1 MWFVKGD
8 SPQCGEMSRSDRGD
22 GRQLGG
28 SGVAAGGGL
37 YRRCY
42 ERGFRCLVL
51 SPPQHREQNHP
62 LKSQQH
68 KKGTVPTNGALC
80 LFFLLCSLDPHGA
93 GSGVAAVVAGVAYG
107 SVGAQAHIIGAAA
120 LGGFNIPGGLAT
132 AYIQGLFVA
141 GKVLLGGILH
151 GVAVAFHF
159 VPAHG
164 NLLLFGGF
172 GGGAFGGSGAG
183 GGRQLG
189 ALAALLCLGVYR
201 VGRHIKIVFGARL
214 GAAALEHKVA
224 GGGSGQALCLL
235 LGGNI
240 LVHHI
245 AVGAGLFVPLQGN
258 GAGGGLLRFQS
269 GDGARQGVLGVHL
282 GIGTP
287 VSGVAPI
294 SRHLHLVQLGVC

>member
-1 MWFVKGD
+1 M
-8 SPQCGEMSRSDRGD
+8 
-22 GRQLGG
+22 
-28 SGVAAGGGL
+28 
-37 YRRCY
+37 
-42 ERGFRCLVL
+42 CL
-51 SPPQHREQNHP
+51 
-62 LKSQQH
+62 
-68 KKGTVPTNGALC
+68 
-80 LFFLLCSLDPHGA
+80 LDPHGA
-93 GSGVAAVVAGVAYG
+93 SSGVAAVVAGVAYG

-120 LGGFNIPGGLAT
+120 LGGFNISGGLAA

-141 GKVLLGGILH
+141 GKVLLGGVLH
-151 GVAVAFHF
+151 CVAVAFHF
-159 VPAHG
+159 VPVHG

-183 GGRQLG
+183 GCRQLG
-189 ALAALLCLGVYR
+189 ALGAFLGLGVYR

-214 GAAALEHKVA
+214 GAAALEHKAA
-224 GGGSGQALCLL
+224 GGGGGQALRLL

-258 GAGGGLLRFQS
+258 GAGGGLFRFQP

>member
-28 SGVAAGGGL
+28 SGVAAGGIAPEVLRKGL
-37 YRRCY
+37 SVSCFISATTPGTKSSTQITTTQKKHRSNERC
-42 ERGFRCLVL
+42 FVL
-51 SPPQHREQNHP
+51 I
-62 LKSQQH
+62 
-68 KKGTVPTNGALC
+68 
-80 LFFLLCSLDPHGA
+80 FLLCSLDPHGA

-120 LGGFNIPGGLAT
+120 LGGFNIPGGLAA
-132 AYIQGLFVA
+132 AYVQGLFVA
-141 GKVLLGGILH
+141 GKVLLGGVLH

-159 VPAHG
+159 VPVHG

-189 ALAALLCLGVYR
+189 ALGAFLGLGVYR
-201 VGRHIKIVFGARL
+201 VGRHIKVVFGARL
-214 GAAALEHKVA
+214 GAAALEHKAA
-224 GGGSGQALCLL
+224 GGGGGQALCLL
-235 LGGNI
+235 FGGNI

-245 AVGAGLFVPLQGN
+245 A
-258 GAGGGLLRFQS
+258 GLLRFQP

-282 GIGTP
+282 GIGTS